1 MTRLSD
7 SARALLAAASIFLT
21 GTVVGVSFDRLVLIQ
36 ADAHAAAATPRSVM
50 HRDHDEVLGELAA
63 EVGLTPAQ
71 SVRVREI
78 LAERQAE
85 IDRIWAAVHSDIR
98 GTTNDVTLEVERVL
112 DDEQVQRLHAW
123 LERYH
128 GAGSGHSSG
137 DLH

>member
-36 ADAHAAAATPRSVM
+36 TDAHATAATPRSVM
-50 HRDHDEVLGELAA
+50 YRDHDEVLGELAA
-63 EVGLTPAQ
+63 EVGLTPEQ

-78 LAERQAE
+78 LTERQAE
-85 IDRIWAAVHSDIR
+85 IDRIWADIR
-98 GTTNDVTLEVERVL
+98 GTTNDVTIEVERML
-112 DDEQVQRLHAW
+112 DDEQVRRLHAW

-128 GAGSGHSSG
+128 GPGSGHSPG
-137 DLH
+137 DRH